1 MQVLLFVL
9 SLLGVSHASFWLK
22 DIKHQGVLPFGGD
35 SAYTVFR
42 DVRAYGAIGDG
53 ITDDTAAINK
63 AITEGKR
70 CGLGCDSTTA
80 TPAIIYFPP
89 GTYLVSAPLIQYY
102 YTFMIGDANQLP
114 TIKAAANFVMTYPW
128 FTYVIDADPYGPGGV
143 NWFVNQNNFF
153 RQIRNLKIDLTG
165 LPASALIGGIHWQ
178 VSQATSLQNI
188 EITMAPASPENQQ
201 KGIFIENG
209 SGGFFTDIVLNG
221 GNIGMDVGNQQFT
234 TRNIVFNGC
243 NTAVT
248 MSWDWGWV
256 FKSLQINTCD
266 VGIDMSAVN
275 PSSGKQDVGSVI
287 LLDSKISNTGVGIKT
302 SFGIASNGSSG
313 SLIVDNVNFDNTAS
327 AVTDSGEVV
336 LSPPFR
342 MRDHLDNIEKPS
354 GLLDASGKF
363 FERSKPQ
370 YKDLPASAFLSVK
383 SAGAKGD
390 GATDDTD
397 AIQKVLNLASS
408 SQVVFFDH
416 GAYLVSRTILVPKG
430 VRIVGEAWPII
441 LAKGTAFQNPA
452 APVPVF
458 QVGNAGDVGSVEI
471 SDLMFETSGP
481 QPGAILIQFNMKPS
495 SPGATGMWDVHG
507 RVGGTVGS
515 HLQQGEC
522 LHGSLNYDSCSGPFL
537 MMHITKSAGVY
548 IENSWMWT
556 ADHDLD
562 SGGSTQVSIF
572 TGRGVL
578 IESESP
584 VWLYG
589 TAAEHN
595 QLYNYQFS
603 GASNIFAAMLQS
615 ETPYYQGTPDAL
627 KPFKTNAEYNDP
639 DFSNCLPGSKSCI
652 RSWGLRVVQSSNIM
666 IYGAGLYSFFE
677 NYGQACIGTLS
688 CQDNMVSIEA
698 SKGVSMFNL
707 NTVGTSNMIAINS
720 VPSLPAEN
728 LHATYCS
735 TLAMF
740 VIAGKSSGDLP
751 PTPTPSK
758 RIRPFWVV
766 GHNPN
771 TMEEVQKFIDQGAN
785 ALEPDF
791 AYRSYGGGA
800 IAICHSA
807 NPEKECGTQ
816 DQTAQ
821 DYLNK
826 LREKLTAQPDKIST
840 IMLDIKTSLVRAP
853 TSFGAPMK
861 LMNLI
866 HNLTQSIPLNIMYSV
881 SSLDE
886 AKVFFT
892 PEFVKNLGPKEG
904 IYIDYENQ
912 PQVVLDYYKS
922 INAPRYGYGNG
933 ISFANP
939 GQDLWAPNIRPSIR
953 EAAWYQAA
961 TGQGQSV
968 GTWTSNARTDQLDFI
983 RGGVSSIIVDTS
995 KGSSDPYVRGI
1006 QSLISLIKLNSEVK
1020 SLVRFGTI
1028 KDNLWTSN
1036 LGRYALSINVAQA
1049 VKTVGRDR
1057 DLVTFTLVGAKG
1069 RASCI
1074 VDYSYANRLDIDNPT
1089 YATIISEDLGKLSK
1103 IIVESPVSTKMIV
1116 RVVSASYKQDM
1127 QFSDFADISNG
1138 KTEVNLVSSSCP
1150 GLYPC
1155 KGAPAGATCKQN
1167 RDCQNR
1173 ACGRFGKGGD
1183 YQCCPRATL
1192 EVWGTSDYCMGVVT
1206 GTSCHTDA
1214 KCASGYCKDN
1224 VCTERKQNGE

>member
-1 MQVLLFVL
+1 MQLLLFVL
-9 SLLGVSHASFWLK
+9 SLVGLSHASFWLQE
-22 DIKHQGVLPFGGD
+22 IKHQGLLPFGGD
-35 SAYTVFR
+35 SAYTLFR
-42 DVRAYGAIGDG
+42 DVRAYGAMGDG

-153 RQIRNLKIDLTG
+153 RQIRNFKIDLTG
-165 LPASALIGGIHWQ
+165 LPATALIGAIHWQ

-188 EITMAPASPENQQ
+188 EITMAAASPETKQ

-221 GNIGMDVGNQQFT
+221 GDIGMDVGNQQFT

-256 FKSLQINTCD
+256 FKSLQINNCGTG
-266 VGIDMSAVN
+266 VDMSVVN
-275 PSSGKQDVGSVI
+275 PTSGKQDVGSVI
-287 LLDSKISNTGVGIKT
+287 LLDSKISNTGVGVKT
-302 SFGIASNGSSG
+302 SFGIANNGSAG
-313 SLIVDNVNFDNTAS
+313 SLIVDNVIFDNTPS

-336 LSPPFR
+336 LYGNTVVKSWGQGFYSDGSSQSPPFR
-342 MRDHLDNIEKPS
+342 MRGSLDNIVKPAE
-354 GLLDASGKF
+354 LLDTTGKF

-390 GATDDTD
+390 GSTDDTD
-397 AIQKVLNLASS
+397 AIQNVLNSASS

-441 LAKGTAFQNPA
+441 MAKGAAFQNPT

-458 QVGNAGDVGSVEI
+458 QVGNVGDVGSVEI
-471 SDLMFETSGP
+471 SDLMFETSGA

-515 HLQQGEC
+515 HLQQAEC
-522 LHGSLNYDSCSGPFL
+522 LHGSLNYESCSGPFL

-562 SGGSTQVSIF
+562 SGGSTRVSIF

-595 QLYNYQFS
+595 QMYNYQFS

-627 KPFKTNAEYNDP
+627 TPFKTNADYNDP

-677 NYGQACIGTLS
+677 NYAQSCIGTLS

-698 SKGVSMFNL
+698 SKVTMFNL
-707 NTVGTSNMIAINS
+707 HTVGTSNMISIDS
-720 VPSLPAEN
+720 EPRVPAEPLN
-728 LHATYCS
+728 ATYCS

-740 VIAGKSSGDLP
+740 V
-751 PTPTPSK
+751 
-758 RIRPFWVV
+758 
-766 GHNPN
+766 
-771 TMEEVQKFIDQGAN
+771 
-785 ALEPDF
+785 
-791 AYRSYGGGA
+791 
-800 IAICHSA
+800 
-807 NPEKECGTQ
+807 
-816 DQTAQ
+816 
-821 DYLNK
+821 
-826 LREKLTAQPDKIST
+826 
-840 IMLDIKTSLVRAP
+840 
-853 TSFGAPMK
+853 
-861 LMNLI
+861 
-866 HNLTQSIPLNIMYSV
+866 
-881 SSLDE
+881 
-886 AKVFFT
+886 
-892 PEFVKNLGPKEG
+892 
-904 IYIDYENQ
+904 
-912 PQVVLDYYKS
+912 
-922 INAPRYGYGNG
+922 
-933 ISFANP
+933 
-939 GQDLWAPNIRPSIR
+939 
-953 EAAWYQAA
+953 
-961 TGQGQSV
+961 
-968 GTWTSNARTDQLDFI
+968 
-983 RGGVSSIIVDTS
+983 
-995 KGSSDPYVRGI
+995 SD
-1006 QSLISLIKLNSEVK
+1006 
-1020 SLVRFGTI
+1020 
-1028 KDNLWTSN
+1028 
-1036 LGRYALSINVAQA
+1036 A
-1049 VKTVGRDR
+1049 
-1057 DLVTFTLVGAKG
+1057 
-1069 RASCI
+1069 
-1074 VDYSYANRLDIDNPT
+1074 
-1089 YATIISEDLGKLSK
+1089 
-1103 IIVESPVSTKMIV
+1103 
-1116 RVVSASYKQDM
+1116 
-1127 QFSDFADISNG
+1127 
-1138 KTEVNLVSSSCP
+1138 
-1150 GLYPC
+1150 
-1155 KGAPAGATCKQN
+1155 
-1167 RDCQNR
+1167 
-1173 ACGRFGKGGD
+1173 RFGKTTFQFLT
-1183 YQCCPRATL
+1183 YRQ
-1192 EVWGTSDYCMGVVT
+1192 
-1206 GTSCHTDA
+1206 
-1214 KCASGYCKDN
+1214 
-1224 VCTERKQNGE
+1224 

>member
-1 MQVLLFVL
+1 MQLLLFVL
-9 SLLGVSHASFWLK
+9 SLVGLSHASFWLQ

-42 DVRAYGAIGDG
+42 DVRAYGAMGDG

-114 TIKAAANFVMTYPW
+114 TIKAAANFEMKTPW

-165 LPASALIGGIHWQ
+165 LPATALIGAIHWQ

-188 EITMAPASPENQQ
+188 EITMAPASPETKQ

-221 GNIGMDVGNQQFT
+221 GDIGMDVGNQQFT

-256 FKSLQINTCD
+256 FKSLQINNCGTG
-266 VGIDMSAVN
+266 VDMSVVN
-275 PSSGKQDVGSVI
+275 PTSGKQDVGSVI
-287 LLDSKISNTGVGIKT
+287 LLDCKISNTGVGIKT
-302 SFGIASNGSSG
+302 SFGIANNGSAG
-313 SLIVDNVNFDNTAS
+313 SLIVDNVIFDNTPS

-336 LSPPFR
+336 LFGNTVVKSWGQGFYSDGSSQFPPFR
-342 MRDHLDNIEKPS
+342 MRGSLDNIEKPAE
-354 GLLDASGKF
+354 LLDTTGKF
-363 FERSKPQ
+363 FEKSKPQ

-390 GATDDTD
+390 GSTDDTD
-397 AIQKVLNLASS
+397 AIQNVLNSASS
-408 SQVVFFDH
+408 SHVVFFDH

-441 LAKGTAFQNPA
+441 MAKGAAFQNPT

-458 QVGNAGDVGSVEI
+458 QVGNVGDVGSVEI

-481 QPGAILIQFNMKPS
+481 QPGAILIQFNMKSS

-507 RVGGTVGS
+507 RVGGTIGS

-522 LHGSLNYDSCSGPFL
+522 LHGSLNYESCSGPFL

-562 SGGSTQVSIF
+562 SGGSTRVSIF

-595 QLYNYQFS
+595 QMYNYQFS

-627 KPFKTNAEYNDP
+627 TPFKTNADYNDP
-639 DFSNCLPGSKSCI
+639 DFSNCLPGSKSCV

-677 NYGQACIGTLS
+677 NYAQLCIGTLS

-698 SKGVSMFNL
+698 SKVTMFNL
-707 NTVGTSNMIAINS
+707 HTVGTSNMISIDS
-720 VPSLPAEN
+720 EPRVPAEPLN
-728 LHATYCS
+728 ATYCS

-740 VIAGKSSGDLP
+740 V
-751 PTPTPSK
+751 
-758 RIRPFWVV
+758 
-766 GHNPN
+766 
-771 TMEEVQKFIDQGAN
+771 
-785 ALEPDF
+785 
-791 AYRSYGGGA
+791 
-800 IAICHSA
+800 
-807 NPEKECGTQ
+807 
-816 DQTAQ
+816 
-821 DYLNK
+821 
-826 LREKLTAQPDKIST
+826 
-840 IMLDIKTSLVRAP
+840 
-853 TSFGAPMK
+853 
-861 LMNLI
+861 
-866 HNLTQSIPLNIMYSV
+866 
-881 SSLDE
+881 
-886 AKVFFT
+886 
-892 PEFVKNLGPKEG
+892 
-904 IYIDYENQ
+904 
-912 PQVVLDYYKS
+912 
-922 INAPRYGYGNG
+922 
-933 ISFANP
+933 
-939 GQDLWAPNIRPSIR
+939 
-953 EAAWYQAA
+953 
-961 TGQGQSV
+961 
-968 GTWTSNARTDQLDFI
+968 
-983 RGGVSSIIVDTS
+983 
-995 KGSSDPYVRGI
+995 SD
-1006 QSLISLIKLNSEVK
+1006 
-1020 SLVRFGTI
+1020 
-1028 KDNLWTSN
+1028 
-1036 LGRYALSINVAQA
+1036 A
-1049 VKTVGRDR
+1049 
-1057 DLVTFTLVGAKG
+1057 
-1069 RASCI
+1069 
-1074 VDYSYANRLDIDNPT
+1074 
-1089 YATIISEDLGKLSK
+1089 
-1103 IIVESPVSTKMIV
+1103 
-1116 RVVSASYKQDM
+1116 
-1127 QFSDFADISNG
+1127 
-1138 KTEVNLVSSSCP
+1138 
-1150 GLYPC
+1150 
-1155 KGAPAGATCKQN
+1155 
-1167 RDCQNR
+1167 
-1173 ACGRFGKGGD
+1173 RFGKTFQFLT
-1183 YQCCPRATL
+1183 YRQYSHPL
-1192 EVWGTSDYCMGVVT
+1192 LVPQKESV
-1206 GTSCHTDA
+1206 H
-1214 KCASGYCKDN
+1214 SG
-1224 VCTERKQNGE
+1224 